1 MSIKSDVLELEA
13 IKAEIKNLNE
23 RKKKLKEKEKLVES
37 KIRDFL
43 KAKEQP
49 GVKHQ
54 GTAIILE
61 EKERPG
67 PKKPKERDN
76 DAMTVLQKYGIKDT
90 QKVLK
95 ELMEARK
102 GETILQQSLKI
113 KKYKGS
119 N

>member
-1 MSIKSDVLELEA
+1 MSIKSDVLELES
-13 IKAEIKNLNE
+13 IKAEIKSLNE
-23 RKKKLKEKEKLVES
+23 KRKKLKEKEKIVEKRIS
-37 KIRDFL
+37 EFL

-61 EKERPG
+61 EKELPA
-67 PKKPKERDN
+67 PKKAKERDN
-76 DAMTVLQKYGIKDT
+76 DAMSVLQKYGIKDT

-95 ELMEARK
+95 EVMEARK
-102 GETILQQSLKI
+102 GEIVTKETLRI